1 MPELSPALFAPLA
14 GFAGGIVLGLAARI
28 GRFCTLAA
36 MEDMLFADETRRWRM
51 WCLAMAVAIIG
62 VALVQMAGLVDFET
76 SIYVTQPV
84 NLIAAILGGL
94 AFGIG
99 MALVGTCGYG
109 TLARIG
115 GGDLR
120 AFTVFLVFAVS
131 AAMAMGGP
139 TADLRA
145 WLIDPLALPPD
156 VLEARTLTGAVANA
170 FALPK
175 SEVAGP
181 LAIIVAGLIIWWCYS
196 DQGFRSNPSAQFWGA
211 VVGLTIVYGWLATG
225 YFAADEFNPRPA
237 GSFTF
242 SAPLGDTLIYLMTTT
257 AGAPTFG
264 VGATAGVVTGAA
276 IGAFKKREFRW
287 DASDDAIELR
297 RHIIGAFLMGT
308 GSVFALGCT
317 IGQGLTGV
325 SVLALTAPLVLA
337 SMWAGAFL
345 GLTYLFEGSVTA
357 AAAHIL
363 KLRAP
368 N

>member
-1 MPELSPALFAPLA
+1 MPEWSPALIAPLA

-36 MEDMLFADETRRWRM
+36 MEDLMFADETRRWRM
-51 WCLAMAVAIIG
+51 WCLAMAVAILG
-62 VALVQMAGLVDFET
+62 VAMLQVSGLVDTET

-84 NLIAAILGGL
+84 NLVSAILGGL

-109 TLARIG
+109 TLARMG

-145 WLIDPLALPPD
+145 WLLDPLALSPE
-156 VLEARTLTGAVANA
+156 VLEARTFTGVVANA

-175 SEVAGP
+175 DDVAGP
-181 LAIIVAGLIIWWCYS
+181 LAIAVAGLIIWWCYS
-196 DQGFRSNPSAQFWGA
+196 DAGFRSNRSAQFWGA
-211 VVGLTIVYGWLATG
+211 VVGVTIAYGWFATG
-225 YFAADEFNPRPA
+225 YFAADEFDPRPA
-237 GSFTF
+237 ASFTF
-242 SAPLGDTLIYLMTTT
+242 SAPLGDTLVYMMTTT
-257 AGAPTFG
+257 AGPPSFG
-264 VGATAGVVTGAA
+264 VGATAGVVAGAA
-276 IGAFKKREFRW
+276 IGALRRREFRW
-287 DASDDAIELR
+287 EASDDAIELR

-308 GSVFALGCT
+308 GSVYALGCT

-325 SVLALTAPLVLA
+325 SVLALTAPLVLG

-345 GLTYLFEGSVTA
+345 GLTYLFEGSVSA

-363 KLRAP
+363 RLRAP